1 MKTFAHINTVGDIV
15 GIGMIYFEDG
25 NLTPEVAALSTL
37 PYTAN
42 QEQI

>member
-1 MKTFAHINTVGDIV
+1 MKTFAHINAAGNIV

-25 NLTPEVAALSTL
+25 NLTPEVAALLTS